1 MAPRGTRDTEP
12 TVSQENVEI
21 VRALLRAYDSGDY
34 EAALEGLDPEIE
46 WHAPPGV
53 TIGQEVYRG
62 RMEVDKGFA
71 EWQRPWDSYR
81 FELEEM
87 LDHGDHVVVCGTQVA
102 RGRGSGV
109 EVRLP
114 TYHVVTL
121 RNGKITRHRSFHDR
135 AEALEAAGLSE

>member
-1 MAPRGTRDTEP
+1 M
-12 TVSQENVEI
+12 SQGNVEV
-21 VRALLRAYDSGDY
+21 VRALLGAFDRGDY
-34 EAALEGLDPEIE
+34 EATLEGLDPEIE

-62 RMEVDKGFA
+62 RKEVEKGFA
-71 EWQRPWDSYR
+71 EWLGPWDAHR

-87 LDHGDHVVVCGTQVA
+87 LDHGDDVVVCGIQIA
-102 RGRGSGV
+102 RGGGSGV

-114 TYHVVTL
+114 TFHVVTL
-121 RNGKITRHRSFHDR
+121 RDGKITRHRSFHDR